1 MRNPLNTNM
10 LIAPISKFVATINAM
25 VYFITFFTNQL
36 LTLSLPGIN
45 RAPKLIFKMK
55 KLIPLTSLILLAAS
69 GLFAQDAAKKLKDVQ
84 ANNFLA
90 PSPVKIDGRLNDWN
104 DEFQAYNKSTHLYYA
119 IANDEKNF
127 YLIVKTSDM
136 TTKAKIG
143 AGGLTLTINTAGKK
157 KEQEAYS
164 LTYPLRTTMGR
175 PGGGGAPGGAQGG
188 GMRVMA
194 FGGPGGGGGGFGG
207 GRNAAPDSAMQKA
220 MQDRVINAAKEI
232 KVFGFKDIPD
242 SLIAIYNEYNIKA
255 AINYDKDGAF
265 IYELA
270 VPLKLMALAVG
281 DSKELAYN
289 IKLNGLQLNFRM
301 MSDNG
306 GGPPP
311 GAGGGDGPGGGGMRT
326 MMIDGRGGPMGG
338 GGKNSIDFQD
348 LISPSDFWG
357 KYTLAKKQ

>member
-1 MRNPLNTNM
+1 M
-10 LIAPISKFVATINAM
+10 LIAPISKFVATITAV
-25 VYFITFFTNQL
+25 VYFIPYFTNQL
-36 LTLSLPGIN
+36 LTLSMPDKN
-45 RAPKLIFKMK
+45 RATNLIFKMK
-55 KLIPLTSLILLAAS
+55 KLIPLTSLLLLAAT
-69 GLFAQDAAKKLKDVQ
+69 GLFAQETPKKLKDVQ
-84 ANNFLA
+84 ANNLFA
-90 PSPVKIDGRLNDWN
+90 PSPVKIDGKLNDWN
-104 DEFQAYNKSTHLYYA
+104 DEFQAYNKSTHLYYT
-119 IANDEKNF
+119 IANDEKNL
-127 YLIVKTSDM
+127 YLVVKTSDM

-143 AGGLTLTINTAGKK
+143 AGGLTLTINTADKK
-157 KEQEAYS
+157 KEQDAYS
-164 LTYPLRTTMGR
+164 LTFPLRTTMGR

-194 FGGPGGGGGGFGG
+194 FGGPGGGGGFGG

-255 AINYDKDGAF
+255 AINYDKDGAY

-270 VPLKLMALAVG
+270 VPLKLMALASG
-281 DSKELAYN
+281 DNKELAYN

-311 GAGGGDGPGGGGMRT
+311 GGGGDGPGGGGMRT

-357 KYTLAKKQ
+357 KYTLAKK